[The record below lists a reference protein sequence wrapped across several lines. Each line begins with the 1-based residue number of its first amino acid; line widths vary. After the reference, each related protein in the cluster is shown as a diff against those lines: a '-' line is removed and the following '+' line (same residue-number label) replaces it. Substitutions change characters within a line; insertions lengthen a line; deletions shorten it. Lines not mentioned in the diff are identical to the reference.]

1 LTPRNTTLTDFSFAL
16 ALCHSG
22 EDHRLH
28 NAINVFLR
36 GLGKHGGRSSG
47 TANQV
52 SKAGNTSFT
61 EAGNV
66 FGHTVHALSN
76 SAAVIE
82 GSGRPD

>member
-1 LTPRNTTLTDFSFAL
+1 MPRNTTLTDFSFAL

-47 TANQV
+47 TAN
-52 SKAGNTSFT
+52 
-61 EAGNV
+61 
-66 FGHTVHALSN
+66 
-76 SAAVIE
+76 
-82 GSGRPD
+82 